1 VNCRFEPSQLEH
13 LDALAAARG
22 LTRSGVIRSLVAAES
37 VGAGAGEIPSEEEIL
52 SLLAGRARAGNVSAL
67 RALQVWHE
75 RQRQGKPQAPEAT
88 DRMAALEPPVLRVV
102 S

>member
-1 VNCRFEPSQLEH
+1 M
-13 LDALAAARG
+13 AA
-22 LTRSGVIRSLVAAES
+22 TVGVDVSEV
-37 VGAGAGEIPSEEEIL
+37 PSEEEIL

-75 RQRQGKPQAPEAT
+75 RQKRGKDDEPEPG
-88 DRMAALEPPVLRVV
+88 DRMAALEPPKLRVV